1 MNNSVADWNFGS
13 DSCVT
18 TTNQKKPM
26 GVDQELVE
34 LLWQNGQVVLQSQTH
49 RKPVVNSVA
58 PRPVLKNFQSSLRTS
73 EPFGN
78 SGNLIQDD
86 ETVSWIQY
94 PLEDP
99 LEHEFC
105 SNLLSELPPCEVE
118 SYRKIK
124 PFEEGKFT
132 KLDAS
137 SAPHVNVSSQSPTMQ
152 SSSIQDFSGIPL
164 PAPRFHV
171 SDSPQK
177 NNNDLG
183 GSCKVQNFS
192 HFSAP
197 RYISSSANA
206 HFRHKITGNM
216 SKNEIRECSLMT
228 VGSSY
233 CGSNQ
238 IPQDPDASR
247 ASSNGVWTT
256 TISAEPETVR
266 DNVPTTIPQS
276 DKGKSEMLEPTVTS
290 SSGGSGS
297 SLGKTCSLSTR
308 NQGQKRK
315 GIDVEES
322 EEQSE
327 DTELKSGVGNKA
339 SQRAGLARRNRAAE
353 VHNLSERRRRDRIN
367 EKMKALQQLIPHS
380 SKTDKASMLEE
391 AIEYLK
397 SLQLQLQLMWMGS
410 GMAPMM
416 FPGIQHYMSQMGM
429 GMATPPFS
437 PPMHNPMQLPR
448 VSPLD
453 QSASASQTPNHQ
465 ALMCQN
471 PILGAF
477 NYQNQ
482 MQNPALSEQYA
493 RYMGY
498 HLMQNASQPMNVFR
512 YGPQAVQH
520 SQTMITPSN
529 SGGNMSGAAN
539 IDEAMSGKMG

>member
-1 MNNSVADWNFGS
+1 MNNSVPDWNFGS
-13 DSCVT
+13 DTCV
-18 TTNQKKPM
+18 TNQKKPI

-34 LLWQNGQVVLQSQTH
+34 LLWQNGQVVLHSQTH
-49 RKPVVNSVA
+49 RKPVVNSIS
-58 PRPVLKNFQSSLRTS
+58 PRSVQKNFQSTIRTS

-78 SGNLIQDD
+78 SSYLIQDD

-94 PLEDP
+94 PLEDS
-99 LEHEFC
+99 LDQEFC
-105 SNLLSELPPCEVE
+105 SNLLPELPPCEVE
-118 SYRKIK
+118 SYKQIK
-124 PFEEGKFT
+124 PFEEGKFS
-132 KLDAS
+132 KLGASSAS
-137 SAPHVNVSSQSPTMQ
+137 SAPHVTTVSSQSPTMK
-152 SSSIQDFSGIPL
+152 SSCVQELSGGPM

-183 GSCKVQNFS
+183 GSCKVLNFS

-197 RYISSSANA
+197 LDVSSA
-206 HFRHKITGNM
+206 HFRDKIAGNM
-216 SKNEIRECSLMT
+216 SKGEIRECSVMT
-228 VGSSY
+228 IGSSY
-233 CGSNQ
+233 CGSNH

-256 TISAEPETVR
+256 NLSAEPEAAR
-266 DNVPTTIPQS
+266 DDVQRTIPQNE
-276 DKGKSEMLEPTVTS
+276 KGKSEMLEPTTTS

-297 SLGKTCSLSTR
+297 SSLEKTCSLSTR
-308 NQGQKRK
+308 NQGKKRK
-315 GIDVEES
+315 GRNVEES

-327 DTELKSGVGNKA
+327 DTELKSAVGNKA

-367 EKMKALQQLIPHS
+367 EKMRALQQLIPHS

-397 SLQLQLQLMWMGS
+397 SLQLQLQVMWMGS
-410 GMAPMM
+410 GMTPMM

-429 GMATPPFS
+429 GMATPPF
-437 PPMHNPMQLPR
+437 PPIPNQMQLPR
-448 VSPLD
+448 VPLD
-453 QSASASQTPNHQ
+453 QSVLASQAPNQ
-465 ALMCQN
+465 TLMCQN
-471 PILGAF
+471 PILGPF

-482 MQNPALSEQYA
+482 IQNPALSEKYA

-512 YGPQAVQH
+512 YGPQSVQH

-529 SGGNMSGAAN
+529 SSGHMSGAAN
-539 IDEAMSGKMG
+539 IDDAVSGKMG

>member
-1 MNNSVADWNFGS
+1 MNNSVPDWNFGS

-18 TTNQKKPM
+18 STNQKKPMM

-34 LLWQNGQVVLQSQTH
+34 LLWQNGQVVHSQTH
-49 RKPVVNSVA
+49 RKPVVNS
-58 PRPVLKNFQSSLRTS
+58 S
-73 EPFGN
+73 
-78 SGNLIQDD
+78 NLIQDD

-99 LEHEFC
+99 LEQEFC
-105 SNLLSELPPCEVE
+105 SNLLSELAPCEVE
-118 SYRKIK
+118 SYKQIK

-137 SAPHVNVSSQSPTMQ
+137 SAPHVTVSSQLPTMK
-152 SSSIQDFSGIPL
+152 SSSFQDFSGIPI

-177 NNNDLG
+177 NNNHLG

-197 RYISSSANA
+197 LNVSSASANV
-206 HFRHKITGNM
+206 HFGDKITGNM
-216 SKNEIRECSLMT
+216 SRNEIRECSLMT

-233 CGSNQ
+233 CGSNH

-256 TISAEPETVR
+256 TLSVEPEAVR
-266 DNVPTTIPQS
+266 DDVPKTIPQKE
-276 DKGKSEMLEPTVTS
+276 KGKSEMLEPAVTS

-327 DTELKSGVGNKA
+327 DTELKSALGNKS
-339 SQRAGLARRNRAAE
+339 SQRTGSARRNRAAE

-410 GMAPMM
+410 GMAPIM

-429 GMATPPFS
+429 GMARPPF
-437 PPMHNPMQLPR
+437 PPPIHNPMQLPR
-448 VSPLD
+448 VPLD
-453 QSASASQTPNHQ
+453 KSVSASQTPNQ
-465 ALMCQN
+465 TLMCQN

-482 MQNPALSEQYA
+482 MQNPALSEQYV

-512 YGPQAVQH
+512 YGPQGVQH
-520 SQTMITPSN
+520 SQTMITPSSN
-529 SGGNMSGAAN
+529 SSGNMSGAAN
-539 IDEAMSGKMG
+539 IDEAVSGKMGKPLTFFTLLWLTTN